1 MNDLSNKYYLFLI
14 IILLTDSGFVYPQV
28 VTIPQNSIKDTT
40 TIKKE
45 ITMKPMI
52 KKIGD
57 YYLTKELST
66 STGIK
71 EYSENEYQM
80 AELVGMKRVL
90 EDEKFFNGP
99 QIRFANVNWTNS
111 VIGTTKGKIYKIV
124 LENYTPNKA
133 IAKKYIKL
141 AVDFINIQI
150 GKYDEHPFLADKY
163 IWDTSEGNI
172 IVLGRKEAGIFYTG
186 VFFTSNIIREQ
197 MLDIQ

>member
-80 AELVGMKRVL
+80 V
-90 EDEKFFNGP
+90 
-99 QIRFANVNWTNS
+99 RF
-111 VIGTTKGKIYKIV
+111 
-124 LENYTPNKA
+124 
-133 IAKKYIKL
+133 IKL
-141 AVDFINIQI
+141 YWRITLPIKQSQKN
-150 GKYDEHPFLADKY
+150 
-163 IWDTSEGNI
+163 T
-172 IVLGRKEAGIFYTG
+172 
-186 VFFTSNIIREQ
+186 
-197 MLDIQ
+197 